1 MAAAV
6 MPMEHRDPFEFSAT
20 GVLGDKRD
28 TMLQNQL
35 LLRNELGKP
44 MRRGYGGYPGEVF
57 RYGRPCA
64 VKEGGAA
71 EAMRGWTNNNLY
83 VQRKGGSADAPKT
96 ERDFMALNRAAVVA
110 GLTNASENYQFR
122 ATHDV
127 RRKLQSE
134 QGKQNMSRRLPPTMV
149 FGISTRPST
158 PVHDLLEH
166 RYQDQW
172 LSERRG
178 IEMAKRQKEETKK
191 LTPGK
196 VYETRASL
204 LRIHQVP
211 VEPAPLWQLPR
222 FSKSAKPHLETFR
235 SDPSKQAGFD
245 MHQTDCISRKGTFGH
260 GVYEQARS

>member
-1 MAAAV
+1 MAAAAV
-6 MPMEHRDPFEFSAT
+6 ARDPFEYSAT

-44 MRRGYGGYPGEVF
+44 MHRGYGGYPGEVF
-57 RYGRPCA
+57 RYGRPNG
-64 VKEGGAA
+64 VKDGGAA
-71 EAMRGWTNNNLY
+71 EAMRGWTNNSLP
-83 VQRKGGSADAPKT
+83 VLGKGSTDAART

-110 GLTNASENYQFR
+110 GLTTSSENYQFR

-127 RRKLQSE
+127 RRKVQSQE
-134 QGKQNMSRRLPPTMV
+134 QGKKTMNRRLPPSMV

-172 LSERRG
+172 LNERRSS
-178 IEMAKRQKEETKK
+178 EMAKRQKDSSTM
-191 LTPGK
+191 LNPGK

-211 VEPAPLWQLPR
+211 VEEAPLWQLPR
-222 FSKSAKPHLETFR
+222 FSTSARAHLETFR
-235 SDPSKQAGFD
+235 TDSAKQAAFKH
-245 MHQTDCISRKGTFGH
+245 HQTDGISRRGVCGH
-260 GVYEQARS
+260 GGYEQAKS